1 MNELMAL
8 FQWIYTP
15 EAWMALFT
23 LTMLEIVLGIDNIIF
38 LSIVVNRLPEN
49 QQEKARKIGLGLAM
63 VMRLI
68 LLCLISLVMGLT
80 EAWFT
85 LFGYEISGR
94 DFILIIGGIF
104 LILKSSHEV
113 YLLVEL
119 KSESE
124 RKVSVST
131 FGMAMVQIVFLDI
144 IFSLDSVITA
154 VGMVEHITI
163 MMIAV
168 IISVGVMFFA
178 AKAIGD
184 FVDDN
189 PSIKTLALAFLILIG
204 FVLICEGFDVHIPK
218 AFIYGVMGLSLTV
231 ELINMRRKKNIKR
244 IKIEKCKTCGQKL
257 IN

>member
-1 MNELMAL
+1 MSEVMVL

-23 LTMLEIVLGIDNIIF
+23 LTMLEIVLGIDNVIF
-38 LSIVVNRLPEN
+38 LAIVVNKLPIE

-63 VMRLI
+63 IMRLM
-68 LLCLISLVMGLT
+68 LLVAISAVMGLT
-80 EAWFT
+80 ESLFT
-85 LFGYEISGR
+85 TFGHEISGR
-94 DFILIIGGIF
+94 DLILIIGGIF
-104 LILKSSHEV
+104 LVLKSTHEIH
-113 YLLVEL
+113 LSVEM
-119 KSESE
+119 KPESSK
-124 RKVSVST
+124 KVSVST

-168 IISVGVMFFA
+168 VISVGVMFFA

-184 FVDDN
+184 FVDNN

-204 FVLICEGFDVHIPK
+204 FVLVGEGFDYHIPK
-218 AFIYGVMGLSLTV
+218 AFIYGVMALSLGM
-231 ELINMRRKKNIKR
+231 ELLDMRRNKNQRKMG
-244 IKIEKCKTCGQKL
+244 KCSTCGQSVKH
-257 IN
+257 